1 MIRIIHIDAPLSD
14 KSDGTLYILVDA
26 DPSSFV
32 TDVLTKIDSAHHEL
46 DENKSEWWTEDEK
59 PRVKVPLHRCKFETI
74 VFPQELS
81 EGEQFNIYAYNGY
94 MGFVLI
100 RERKND

>member
-14 KSDGTLYILVDA
+14 KSDGVPYVLVDA
-26 DPSSFV
+26 DPSSFI
-32 TDVLTKIDSAHHEL
+32 TTVLTKIDSTHHEL
-46 DENKSEWWTEDEK
+46 DEDKSEWTEDEK
-59 PRVKVPLHRCKFETI
+59 PRVKVPLHCCKFETI